1 SQNEVLHDQH
11 VQTTMDEVK
20 ELQSSFYNR
29 LF

>member
-1 SQNEVLHDQH
+1 LHDQH

>member
-1 SQNEVLHDQH
+1 EVLHDQH